1 MKITKTGVMLVIDRV
16 SYDLLMNIDPCSIFT
31 YYGVEE
37 MHGLNL
43 TDCRKHPN
51 TKEGSYICGW
61 ANHIPHEGQYKLTDR
76 MFCFINLNRCNS
88 ELDLICNLYHE
99 LMHVAVNKYD
109 ENLEFEEQMITWA
122 EQETRELYELTKKLI

>member
-1 MKITKTGVMLVIDRV
+1 MKNIKLGVMLVIDRG

-61 ANHIPHEGQYKLTDR
+61 ANHIPHEGQYHVSDR

-109 ENLEFEEQMITWA
+109 EDLEFEEEMITWA

>member
-1 MKITKTGVMLVIDRV
+1 MLVIDRG

-61 ANHIPHEGQYKLTDR
+61 ANHIPHEGEYHVSDR

-99 LMHVAVNKYD
+99 LMHVSVNRFNED
-109 ENLEFEEQMITWA
+109 LEFEEEMITWA
-122 EQETRELYELTKKLI
+122 EQETRELFELTKKLI

>member
-1 MKITKTGVMLVIDRV
+1 MKKIKPGVMLVIDRG

-61 ANHIPHEGQYKLTDR
+61 ANHIPHEGQYHVSDR

-109 ENLEFEEQMITWA
+109 ENLEFEEEMITWA

>member
-1 MKITKTGVMLVIDRV
+1 MKITKTGVMLVIDRG

-43 TDCRKHPN
+43 TDCRKHLN

-61 ANHIPHEGQYKLTDR
+61 ANHIPHEGEYHVSDR

>member
-1 MKITKTGVMLVIDRV
+1 MLVIDRG
-16 SYDLLMNIDPCSIFT
+16 SYDLLMNVDPCSIFT

-51 TKEGSYICGW
+51 IKEGSYICGW
-61 ANHIPHEGQYKLTDR
+61 ANHIPHEGEYHVSDR
-76 MFCFINLNRCNS
+76 MYCFINLNRCNS

-109 ENLEFEEQMITWA
+109 ENLDFEEEMISWA
-122 EQETRELYELTKKLI
+122 EQETREVFELTKSLI